1 MNLTRLRG
9 VHFTFAVLYGVAT
22 MLYAVAIIALINL
35 ESIFIVLP
43 AGLALIPGAMIYML
57 QMEESGLARSEKM
70 KLGCA
75 LVFAGV
81 FLVFGWINPVIYMS
95 SECPNL
101 APASTASISGMRT
114 ASNPA
119 GGAGPDR
126 THGAGDTITTHNNNM
141 LDLLVRYDEWDALGK
156 EKTEYALMLKYN
168 VTHSRIERRAWRP
181 DKKSWQQVQLQVH
194 ALAMEPVCTTQL
206 HTRFYFME
214 DEVREAL
221 ADRRAATEAR
231 KSLTVKTG
239 HDSTTAQSLEDEEI
253 FDDQRKTRRICR
265 HEYSYLILFLVY
277 LSALFVLVLVSL
289 LFYMM
294 AVETKSEAPEPSEKQ
309 PVSQ

>member
-9 VHFTFAVLYGVAT
+9 IHFTFAVLYGVAT

-35 ESIFIVLP
+35 ECIFIVLP

-57 QMEESGLARSEKM
+57 QMEESGLARPEKM

-81 FLVFGWINPVIYMS
+81 FLVFGWINPIIYMS

-101 APASTASISGMRT
+101 APVVTPVSTVSASGTGHT
-114 ASNPA
+114 TTKT
-119 GGAGPDR
+119 

-156 EKTEYALMLKYN
+156 EKTEYVLTLKYN
-168 VTHSRIERRAWRP
+168 VTHGRIERRVWRAE
-181 DKKSWQQVQLQVH
+181 KKSWQQVQLQVH
-194 ALAMEPVCTTQL
+194 ALAMEPICTTQL

-231 KSLTVKTG
+231 KSLTVKTA

-294 AVETKSEAPEPSEKQ
+294 AVETKAEGAPSDEKQ
-309 PVSQ
+309 AVNLSG